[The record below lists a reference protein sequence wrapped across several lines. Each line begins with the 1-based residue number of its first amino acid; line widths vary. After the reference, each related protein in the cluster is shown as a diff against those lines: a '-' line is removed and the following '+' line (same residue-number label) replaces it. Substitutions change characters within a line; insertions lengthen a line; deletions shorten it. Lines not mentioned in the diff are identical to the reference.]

1 MHTAAG
7 VLGAVRRVPLDASG
21 RRWALVHEL
30 CGVDEQ
36 SVGGRSSLDAVRLL
50 DRLLVEGPGTAV
62 EPGSAGSL
70 TIPERDLLL
79 AAVWQ
84 MSWSDGIDGTLTCS
98 ACDEPFDFAFDLDD
112 VAEQVRS
119 ATAGLPC
126 DHGTYTTTDGL
137 RFRLPTAD
145 DERAVFGLTEGAAE
159 EELLR
164 RCIVTGA
171 LDGDVD
177 SDSGAPA
184 GDIEAAMESVGSGID
199 VDVDVRCPECAAVQV
214 VRFQIQDYLLG
225 AITSDWRGLVDDV
238 HRIAL
243 AFAGAW
249 ARSCRCRGD
258 RAVQC
263 DPRRRSRPRA
273 EGVVSDYLRRVVA
286 RTAPRPVP
294 ATLQPAAPCCWGGTD
309 PFGVEPPMTAPSSEG
324 GTPHVTM
331 PDRGAGPGA
340 ARANRAWDHRTE
352 ADADVQVPIA
362 ARSVRR
368 LAAGADRS
376 DVDERR
382 RAGFRP
388 AAGDRAGRTAP
399 ITVSGAA
406 FPPGGSR

>member
-1 MHTAAG
+1 M
-7 VLGAVRRVPLDASG
+7 PLDASG

-243 AFAGAW
+243 AYRWGLGEIMSMS
-249 ARSCRCRGD
+249 RST
-258 RAVQC
+258 
-263 DPRRRSRPRA
+263 RPRSMRSSTAIPSPA

-294 ATLQPAAPCCWGGTD
+294 TTLQAAAPRRWGGTD

-324 GTPHVTM
+324 GTPHTTT
-331 PDRGAGPGA
+331 PDPARAPAPPVRIGPGTIGRRPTPTSRSRLRPGRCGVA
-340 ARANRAWDHRTE
+340 PPA
-352 ADADVQVPIA
+352 PIA
-362 ARSVRR
+362 LTSTRR
-368 LAAGADRS
+368 TTCR
-376 DVDERR
+376 V
-382 RAGFRP
+382 P
-388 AAGDRAGRTAP
+388 AGR
-399 ITVSGAA
+399 
-406 FPPGGSR
+406 R